1 MRIHQI
7 TVLRDERRIK
17 MTVEMPDPDRYLTS
31 QVPHLPRALFRVLPS
46 MARHTCHNDHG
57 VPFRKECQ
65 RTEIPHLFE
74 HLVLELQAQA
84 QFATVLRG
92 DTEWNWRENPRGF
105 FTVTVDYDNE
115 LLVIGAIK
123 LAERM
128 IGAMDNDAVESLD
141 MTTDIHRLRDL
152 AQIGREMEPMTF
164 GFSAGNR
171 AYDTDRE
178 TPSHEDA
185 KLILRRSRRR
195 AKHRSWNNVTFR
207 PITEGKG
214 DPVALVF
221 PGG

>member
-1 MRIHQI
+1 
-7 TVLRDERRIK
+7 
-17 MTVEMPDPDRYLTS
+17 MPDPDRYLTS

-46 MARHTCHNDHG
+46 MATHTCHNDDG

-74 HLVLELQAQA
+74 HLVLELQSQA
-84 QFATVLRG
+84 QTATVLRG
-92 DTEWNWRENPRGF
+92 DTEWNWRETPRGF

-128 IGAMDNDAVESLD
+128 IVAMDLNDVDALD
-141 MTTDIHRLRDL
+141 MPVEIARLCDL
-152 AQIGREMEPMTF
+152 ARIGREMEPMTF

-171 AYDTDRE
+171 VGEPGAE
-178 TPSHEDA
+178 PHPSEA
-185 KLILRRSRRR
+185 VLPVPRSRRR
-195 AKHRSWNNVTFR
+195 VPRRTWSSVTFR
-207 PITEGKG
+207 PAVEEETE
-214 DPVALVF
+214 PLSMAS